1 MILQITSKLVGFYEE
16 GLLPSM
22 DPNRRWDNPTSR
34 VLGVGGRGQM
44 DGKLGRAP
52 RRVSVGRLGL
62 GALTKGSGDQKGLQV
77 CFLIL
82 SFPFFLPL
90 LISLPISHS
99 VFSGYLYSSL
109 FHVLLYLSLSLFLV
123 ISSFPALILPYLL
136 AI

>member
-1 MILQITSKLVGFYEE
+1 M
-16 GLLPSM
+16 
-22 DPNRRWDNPTSR
+22 
-34 VLGVGGRGQM
+34 
-44 DGKLGRAP
+44 
-52 RRVSVGRLGL
+52 GRLGL